1 MSTLIVPPPR
11 RQRGIV
17 LMVALVMLVTITL
30 LAIMT
35 LGTATTE
42 QKIAATDQFHNMGFQ
57 GAESAIEGAMTD
69 VGHLSMALISS
80 TPVNRSLNLGTTP
93 VTATAQTTYLG
104 DASNILGY
112 SLGAQ
117 SQFAAYHFLI
127 QGTGTTGSAGVNLPA
142 VTAQGVFRIAPTA
155 ATNN

>member
-35 LGTATTE
+35 LGSATTE
-42 QKIAATDQFHNMGFQ
+42 QKIAATGHFHNMGFQ
-57 GAESAIEGAMTD
+57 GAESAIEAAMTD
-69 VGHLSMALISS
+69 VPHLSAALIAS
-80 TPVNRSLNLGTTP
+80 TPVNRTLNLGTTP
-93 VTATAQTTYLG
+93 VTATAQTSYLG
-104 DASNILGY
+104 DASNIVGY
-112 SLGAQ
+112 SLGGQ

-127 QGTGTTGSAGVNLPA
+127 QGTGTVTGVNLPA
-142 VTAQGVFRIAPTA
+142 VTAQGVFRIAP

>member
-1 MSTLIVPPPR
+1 MSTPIVPSPR

-17 LMVALVMLVTITL
+17 LMVALVMLVIITL

-35 LGTATTE
+35 LGSATTE
-42 QKIAATDQFHNMGFQ
+42 QKIAATGHFHNMGFQ

-69 VGHLSMALISS
+69 VGHLSAALISS
-80 TPVNRSLNLGTTP
+80 TPVNRSLNLGTTT
-93 VTATAQTTYLG
+93 VTAAAQTSYLG
-104 DASNILGY
+104 NASNLLGY
-112 SLGAQ
+112 SLGGQ

-127 QGTGTTGSAGVNLPA
+127 QGTGTVNGVNLPA
-142 VTAQGVFRIAPTA
+142 VTAQGVFRIAP